1 MPNGAVI
8 PSTADRQQASLQI
21 RNGNQTLQLSLTN
34 ISNIPNSLLVPAGV
48 YHCELRDED
57 SNIHHLYVGIYP
69 QDGGIVHA
77 ASFLV
82 GITS

>member
-8 PSTADRQQASLQI
+8 PSTADRQQAPLQI
-21 RNGNQTLQLSLTN
+21 TRGNQTLELSF
-34 ISNIPNSLLVPAGV
+34 SNIPNSLSVSAGV

-69 QDGGIVHA
+69 QNEGIVLA
-77 ASFLV
+77 ASY
-82 GITS
+82 

>member
-8 PSTADRQQASLQI
+8 PSTADTAKQASLQI
-21 RNGNQTLQLSLTN
+21 TNGNKTLELSLTN
-34 ISNIPNSLLVPAGV
+34 SSNIPNSLSVSAGV

-69 QDGGIVHA
+69 QYGGII
-77 ASFLV
+77 L
-82 GITS
+82 